1 MKCGVATDS
10 DFRVALNGN
19 MINNF
24 YAAGSI
30 LGGCDTLKEES
41 GAGVEYISAIA
52 VAKKILE
59 KKGGLK

>member
-1 MKCGVATDS
+1 
-10 DFRVALNGN
+10 